1 MEKIAVPDAFD
12 AVAPRYDLMCRLNPG
27 YVGMLADAARALT
40 PLPVPRLLDLC
51 CGSGLS
57 TQALRNAHPGVPMVA
72 LDGSAGMLAQA
83 RQKALDPIEY
93 LQGDAQTPGRYLAGL
108 FGGILMSYGLRN
120 VRDPDRALV
129 EIKGLLAPGGLLAI
143 HDYSL
148 AGPGAERLWRFMC
161 RAVVRP
167 FCAAVS
173 GAPQLFEYLEDSVL
187 DFDRRDAL
195 AARIERAGF
204 ELLRVIPGRLGQ
216 RQIVHT
222 FIARR
227 PA

>member
-27 YVGMLADAARALT
+27 YRAMLADAAGTLS

-57 TQALRNAHPGVPMVA
+57 TQALRRAHPGVLMVA

-83 RQKALDPIEY
+83 RRKTLDPVEFV
-93 LQGDAQTPGRYLAGL
+93 QGDAQTPMRYLTGP

-120 VRDPDRALV
+120 VRDPDRALG
-129 EIKGLLAPGGLLAI
+129 ELRELLAPGGLLAI

-148 AGPGAERLWRFMC
+148 AGPGAQRLWRFMC
-161 RAVVRP
+161 RVVVRP

-195 AARIERAGF
+195 AARVQAAGF
-204 ELLRVIPGRLGQ
+204 ELLRVVPGRLWQ

-222 FIARR
+222 FVARR

>member
-27 YVGMLADAARALT
+27 YVGMLADAAGALA

-57 TQALRNAHPGVPMVA
+57 TQALRNAHPGVPLVA
-72 LDGSAGMLAQA
+72 LDGSAGMLEQA
-83 RQKALDPIEY
+83 RKKALDPIEY
-93 LQGDAQTPGRYLAGL
+93 VQGDAQTPGQYLAGL

-120 VRDPDRALV
+120 VRDPDWALV
-129 EIKGLLAPGGLLAI
+129 EIKDLLAPGGLLAI

-204 ELLRVIPGRLGQ
+204 ELLRVIPGRLWQ

>member
-1 MEKIAVPDAFD
+1 MEKPAVPNAFD

-27 YVGMLADAARALT
+27 YMGMLGDAARALA
-40 PLPVPRLLDLC
+40 PLPSPRLLDLC

-57 TQALRNAHPGVPMVA
+57 TQALRRAHPGVPIVA
-72 LDGSAGMLAQA
+72 LDGSPGMLEQA
-83 RQKALDPIEY
+83 RRKPLAPIEFV
-93 LQGDAQTPGRYLAGL
+93 QGDAQVPQDSLDGP

-120 VRDPDRALV
+120 VADPDASLV
-129 EIKGLLAPGGLLAI
+129 QLRGLLAPGGLLAI

-148 AGPGAERLWRFMC
+148 AGPGAERLWTFMC

-173 GAPQLFEYLEDSVL
+173 GAPQLFEYLERSVL

-195 AARIERAGF
+195 AARIRGAGF
-204 ELLRVIPGRLGQ
+204 ELLRVIPGRLWQ

-222 FIARR
+222 FVARR

>member
-12 AVAPRYDLMCRLNPG
+12 LVAPRYDLMCRLNPG
-27 YVGMLADAARALT
+27 YVGMLADAAGALA

-57 TQALRNAHPGVPMVA
+57 TQALRRAHPGVPMVA

-83 RQKALDPIEY
+83 RRKPLDPVEFV
-93 LQGDAQTPGRYLAGL
+93 QGDAQTPGRYLAGP

-120 VRDPDRALV
+120 VRDPDRSLAEL
-129 EIKGLLAPGGLLAI
+129 KDLLAPGGLLAI

-148 AGPGAERLWRFMC
+148 AGAGAERLWRFMC

-204 ELLRVIPGRLGQ
+204 TLLRVIPGRLWQ

-222 FIARR
+222 FVARR